1 MVIALKSVLGTFRV
15 IVKCTI
21 SSHHST
27 TFHRRSATYHR
38 EPAPSP
44 PPPPQSALRLT
55 RDVPEDLRDPSPTR
69 SRILR
74 EQEILRNNAQQHS
87 SRLYATNGIQGMQ

>member
-1 MVIALKSVLGTFRV
+1 M
-15 IVKCTI
+15 
-21 SSHHST
+21 
-27 TFHRRSATYHR
+27 
-38 EPAPSP
+38 
-44 PPPPQSALRLT
+44 RLT

-87 SRLYATNGIQGMQ
+87 SRLYATNGIQGIKYMQ

>member
-1 MVIALKSVLGTFRV
+1 M
-15 IVKCTI
+15 
-21 SSHHST
+21 
-27 TFHRRSATYHR
+27 YHR
-38 EPAPSP
+38 EPQPS
-44 PPPPQSALRLT
+44 PPPQSAMRLT

-87 SRLYATNGIQGMQ
+87 NRLYATNGIQGTFRLHWFS

>member
-1 MVIALKSVLGTFRV
+1 MVLAFKFVLRTFTV

-27 TFHRRSATYHR
+27 TFHHRSATYHR
-38 EPAPSP
+38 EPQPS

-87 SRLYATNGIQGMQ
+87 SRLYATNGMQGKV